1 MEKKE
6 GVKRVLITS
15 IGGGNTE
22 TVEGKMELKKYHNTV
37 YSINNKK
44 YKATTYMPKVV
55 EEEFGVDKTI
65 IIGTTG
71 TMWDNVYKEYC
82 KKNDEKIDRNYVKNL
97 REIERE
103 SDKNT
108 PIEALNIDK
117 FNEEFGNGVK
127 GIVIKYGL
135 NREEIFKNFNSI
147 IQLEEEFNDED
158 EYEVILDITHSF
170 RSTAFWMFLVMT
182 YLTDV
187 SNKNIKIIEV
197 TYGMHEITRKNDD
210 SSPIILLNSFLE
222 ILNWIKGASELKQYG
237 NSYYILNELKD
248 SNDDIP
254 EDIKKELRNFS
265 NAMNMNYIATLMES
279 IDRLK
284 NLKEQI
290 NEISGPAKHIV
301 PEVLMNFIEDFDLK
315 EKDDIKKAYL
325 LQATLAKWHCDQ
337 KRYAMAAIN
346 ISEAIVTF
354 ILVTLEINSKKLK
367 GKFDPDNKGQ
377 KWLREIHEKY
387 KNDLNLSDDEK
398 QIYEYAEMY
407 VETVRIR
414 KEAAHS
420 LGKQLNIDDDVE
432 KLEKYSNNVI
442 RLLKNQNII
451 KEFEKKLGILK
462 GIDLKDKPEKI
473 SVKSE
478 KNTNEDRNKVLDC
491 ENINSKKILVVS
503 TRLLS
508 DEEKNELEIKY
519 QFQKE
524 NIIELE
530 ANDIEKWKKANSDRE
545 LKYFKD
551 KIISDLKEGDCILL
565 HGDYLKMNKMRGY
578 AINTT
583 NPLKPY
589 KIKILIFSDRVSPKD
604 EYFKEI

>member
-1 MEKKE
+1 MEKRE

-22 TVEGKMELKKYHNTV
+22 TAEGKMELKKYYNTV

-82 KKNDEKIDRNYVKNL
+82 KKNDERIDRNYVKNL

-117 FNEEFGNGVK
+117 FNEEFGSGVK
-127 GIVIKYGL
+127 GIAIKYGL
-135 NREEIFKNFNSI
+135 NREEIFENFNSI

-254 EDIKKELRNFS
+254 EDMFRNV
-265 NAMNMNYIATLMES
+265 
-279 IDRLK
+279 
-284 NLKEQI
+284 
-290 NEISGPAKHIV
+290 GP
-301 PEVLMNFIEDFDLK
+301 IEDV
-315 EKDDIKKAYL
+315 IKKA
-325 LQATLAKWHCDQ
+325 K
-337 KRYAMAAIN
+337 AAGFYGGN
-346 ISEAIVTF
+346 
-354 ILVTLEINSKKLK
+354 
-367 GKFDPDNKGQ
+367 
-377 KWLREIHEKY
+377 
-387 KNDLNLSDDEK
+387 
-398 QIYEYAEMY
+398 
-407 VETVRIR
+407 
-414 KEAAHS
+414 
-420 LGKQLNIDDDVE
+420 
-432 KLEKYSNNVI
+432 
-442 RLLKNQNII
+442 
-451 KEFEKKLGILK
+451 
-462 GIDLKDKPEKI
+462 
-473 SVKSE
+473 
-478 KNTNEDRNKVLDC
+478 
-491 ENINSKKILVVS
+491 
-503 TRLLS
+503 
-508 DEEKNELEIKY
+508 
-519 QFQKE
+519 
-524 NIIELE
+524 
-530 ANDIEKWKKANSDRE
+530 
-545 LKYFKD
+545 
-551 KIISDLKEGDCILL
+551 
-565 HGDYLKMNKMRGY
+565 
-578 AINTT
+578 
-583 NPLKPY
+583 
-589 KIKILIFSDRVSPKD
+589 
-604 EYFKEI
+604 

>member
-1 MEKKE
+1 MEKRE

-82 KKNDEKIDRNYVKNL
+82 KKNDERIDRNYVRDL
-97 REIERE
+97 RETERT
-103 SDKNT
+103 SDRDTDIK
-108 PIEALNIDK
+108 ELNISK
-117 FNEEFGNGVK
+117 LNEELINKVR

-135 NREEIFKNFNSI
+135 NREEIFENFDSI
-147 IQLEEEFNDED
+147 IKLQEEFNDED

-187 SNKNIKIIEV
+187 SNKKIKIIEV
-197 TYGMHEITRKNDD
+197 TYGMYEAKKGKKDP
-210 SSPIILLNSFLE
+210 SPIILLNSFLE

-265 NAMNMNYIATLMES
+265 NAMNMNYVGSLLES
-279 IDRLK
+279 LK
-284 NLKEQI
+284 NLADLEKKKEI
-290 NEISGPAKHIV
+290 DNIKGPAKHII
-301 PEVLMNFIEDFDLK
+301 PSILKNFINDFNINESND
-315 EKDDIKKAYL
+315 ERKKYL
-325 LQATLAKWHCDQ
+325 LQATLAKWHCEQ

-346 ISEAIVTF
+346 INEALANYIA
-354 ILVTLEINSKKLK
+354 NSLKLK
-367 GKFDPDNKGQ
+367 DKGNIKFDPNSEAKN
-377 KWLREIHEKY
+377 WLRDLCNLPNVNDKY
-387 KNDLNLSDDEK
+387 KK
-398 QIYEYAEMY
+398 YAEVY
-407 VETVRIR
+407 HHTRRIR
-414 KEAAHS
+414 NEIAHS
-420 LGKQLNIDDDVE
+420 LGNEVKISDDIKLLEDFSKIIMNLLKDENVIKEAEE
-432 KLEKYSNNVI
+432 KLN
-442 RLLKNQNII
+442 LL
-451 KEFEKKLGILK
+451 
-462 GIDLKDKPEKI
+462 
-473 SVKSE
+473 
-478 KNTNEDRNKVLDC
+478 
-491 ENINSKKILVVS
+491 ENITTKKTNGNIVAKSNLRLEENKSSILILS
-503 TRLLS
+503 TINL
-508 DEEKNELEIKY
+508 DENEKNELQVKWG
-519 QFQKE
+519 FQDK
-524 NIIELE
+524 NIICLNNKE
-530 ANDIEKWKKANSDRE
+530 IVKWKKANSDRE

-551 KIISDLKEGDCILL
+551 KIISDLKEGDYILL
-565 HGDYLKMNKMRGY
+565 HGDYLKMNKIMGY

-589 KIKILIFSDRVSPKD
+589 RTKIIIFSDRVSPED